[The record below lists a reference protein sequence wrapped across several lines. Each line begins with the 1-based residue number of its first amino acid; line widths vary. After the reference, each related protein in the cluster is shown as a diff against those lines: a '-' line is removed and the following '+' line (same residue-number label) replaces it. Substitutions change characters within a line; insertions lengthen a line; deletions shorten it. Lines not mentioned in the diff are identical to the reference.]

1 MREPA
6 LGRILVVDD
15 ELNIADSVRRALERL
30 GYAVDVA
37 SDPAQAWSKLEQTMP
52 EVVIC
57 DVRLHEAD
65 GMDLLARIRES
76 FPEIAV
82 IMMTGYA
89 SIEAAVGAMK
99 AGAVDYLVKP
109 FNPEQLRHVVARA
122 LEQKRLVEENRY
134 LRSEI
139 QQVVQDQLVLGESAA
154 MRQLFESARTVAGA
168 DSGVLITGKSG
179 TGKEVLARFI
189 HASSL
194 RKDRPFVTVNC
205 AAIPANLIESEL
217 FGHRRG
223 AFTGAVYSR
232 RGSFELAHGG
242 TLFLDEIGEMPADMQ
257 VKILRALE
265 ERQIW
270 RVGSE
275 EAIAVNVRIVAATNK
290 DLEQETKAGR
300 FREDLYW
307 RLNVVHL
314 EVPPLCERREDIVP
328 LGRHFLATY
337 AREQKKPV
345 FDFSPDVLDTFTR
358 YDWPGNV
365 RELRNAVERAV
376 IFAEPGKPIR
386 LAHLPA
392 YLRQA
397 APKPLP
403 AAANPLRT
411 LREIEADYIREV
423 LDACGGNRTK
433 AADILG
439 LSVVT
444 LWRKLKKDGQG
455 DDEALIGG

>member
-1 MREPA
+1 MRQSA
-6 LGRILVVDD
+6 LGRVLVVDD
-15 ELNIADSVRRALERL
+15 ELNIADSVRRALERV

-37 SDPAQAWSKLEQTMP
+37 ADPEQAWSKLEQTMP

-65 GMDLLARIRES
+65 GMDLLVRIRES
-76 FPEIAV
+76 SPEIAV

-89 SIEAAVGAMK
+89 SIESAVSAIK

-109 FNPEQLRHVVARA
+109 FNPAQLRHVVAKA
-122 LEQKRLVEENRY
+122 IEQKRLVEENRY
-134 LRSEI
+134 LRSELR
-139 QQVVQDQLVLGESAA
+139 QVAQDQLVFGESLA
-154 MRQLFESARTVAGA
+154 MRQLFESARTVAA
-168 DSGVLITGKSG
+168 TESGVLITGKSG

-189 HASSL
+189 HASSP
-194 RKDRPFVTVNC
+194 RKDQPFVTVNC
-205 AAIPANLIESEL
+205 AALPPTLIESEL

-223 AFTGAVYSR
+223 AFTGAIYNR

-275 EAIAVNVRIVAATNK
+275 EAIAVNVRIIAATNK

-314 EVPPLCERREDIVP
+314 VVPPLCDRPEDVVP
-328 LGRHFLATY
+328 LARHFLATY

-345 FDFSPDVLDTFTR
+345 LDFSPDVLGAFTR

-376 IFAEPGKPIR
+376 IFAEPGKPVR

-397 APKPLP
+397 VPTAPP
-403 AAANPLRT
+403 AAAKPLRS
-411 LREIEADYIREV
+411 LREVEADYIREV
-423 LDACGGNRTK
+423 LEACGGNRTK
-433 AADILG
+433 TAEILG

-444 LWRKLKKDGQG
+444 LWRKLRREGPDG
-455 DDEALIGG
+455 DEALIGG